1 MTNNFL
7 KICAAAC
14 VASVMS
20 LHADNA
26 DATTTCGPT
35 STAISHTGNGNAANG
50 DDAYCYKTPDV
61 LQLKFYE
68 FGLCTGNASP
78 TNRENCT
85 PVFKSSAGKNV
96 NVSQGGVSDLIN
108 QATLTEGTYTHGYLV
123 VSNTVEINLTMQFST
138 ARKDDQFNLNRTDGH
153 SGEGEY
159 CFTDGRSINSSNS
172 IMSCDTS
179 PSPSNSPETMS
190 LNGCAGGYTSSYPGY
205 QYSAQGVTITTDLY
219 MVNNAGGLSNSC
231 VNDFAFFAVQPFYNP
246 VTITGE
252 TSGLDVAIGLS
263 GGVSMGF
270 MGVNNATAPTDA
282 MFNGLQFV
290 ITEN

>member
-1 MTNNFL
+1 MTSNFL
-7 KICAAAC
+7 KVCAAAC
-14 VASVMS
+14 VASVIG

-26 DATTTCGPT
+26 DASTTCGPT
-35 STAISHTGNGNAANG
+35 STALSHTGNGNAANG
-50 DDAYCYKTPDV
+50 DDKYCFKTPDV

-85 PVFKSSAGKNV
+85 PVFKSSTGKNV

-123 VSNTVEINLTMQFST
+123 VSNTVEINLTMEFS
-138 ARKDDQFNLNRTDGH
+138 AARTDDNGG
-153 SGEGEY
+153 SGKY

-179 PSPSNSPETMS
+179 PSPINSPETMA
-190 LNGCAGGYTSSYPGY
+190 LNGCGGGYTSSFPGY
-205 QYSAQGVTITTDLY
+205 QYSAQGVIITTDLY
-219 MVNNAGGLSNSC
+219 MVNSAGGLSNSC
-231 VNDFAFFAVQPFYNP
+231 VNDFAFFAVQPFTRP
-246 VTITGE
+246 VKITGD
-252 TSGLDVAIGLS
+252 TTGLDVAIGLS
-263 GGVSMGF
+263 GGVAMGF
-270 MGVNNATAPTDA
+270 MDNTITGPNDA

-290 ITEN
+290 ITAN